1 MRKTALH
8 IGTLTV
14 IACLA
19 AGTLHAQDK
28 PAAKPAA
35 DPAKPSSTD
44 EALLKDLVPGIPLGG
59 TEEKSKDGSPELDE
73 LDRTITSMRQVGKR
87 LNDGDTS
94 DETRDLQAGILQDID
109 ALIKKLKKQ
118 PPPPPNPNQNS
129 PQDQSPDNE
138 QKPQH
143 SDTQS
148 KPKTQPK
155 PTAGEQPSG
164 KQPTG
169 SGAGQKQENKDAGES
184 TEENRQK
191 AQARET
197 ALARRRALINEV
209 WGHLPPALR
218 EKLLNV
224 GSEKLLPQYEEL
236 IRRYYES
243 LADTPDSQTR

>member
-1 MRKTALH
+1 MRKTALR

-19 AGTLHAQDK
+19 AGILHAQDK

-44 EALLKDLVPGIPLGG
+44 EELLKDLVPGIPLGG
-59 TEEKSKDGSPELDE
+59 TEEKTKDGSTELDE

-94 DETRDLQAGILQDID
+94 DATRDLQAGILQDID

-118 PPPPPNPNQNS
+118 PPPNPNQNS

-169 SGAGQKQENKDAGES
+169 SGAGQKQENKNAGES

-243 LADTPDSQTR
+243 LADSPDSQAR

>member
-1 MRKTALH
+1 MRKTASR
-8 IGTLTV
+8 ISILTV
-14 IACLA
+14 IAGLA

-28 PAAKPAA
+28 PAAKPAGGQT
-35 DPAKPSSTD
+35 KPSSTD
-44 EALLKDLVPGIPLGG
+44 EELLKDLVPGIPLGG
-59 TEEKSKDGSPELDE
+59 KEDKPNDGSPELDE

-87 LNDGDTS
+87 LDDGDTS
-94 DETRDLQAGILQDID
+94 DETRDLQAGILLDID
-109 ALIKKLKKQ
+109 SLIEKLKKQ

-138 QKPQH
+138 QKPQQ

-191 AQARET
+191 AQARAT
-197 ALARRRALINEV
+197 ALAHRRALINEV

-243 LADTPDSQTR
+243 LADSPDSQTR

>member
-1 MRKTALH
+1 MRKTALR

-19 AGTLHAQDK
+19 AGILHAQDK

-94 DETRDLQAGILQDID
+94 DATRDLQAGILQDID

-118 PPPPPNPNQNS
+118 PPPNPNQNS

-169 SGAGQKQENKDAGES
+169 SGAGQKQENKNAGES

-243 LADTPDSQTR
+243 LADSPDSQAR